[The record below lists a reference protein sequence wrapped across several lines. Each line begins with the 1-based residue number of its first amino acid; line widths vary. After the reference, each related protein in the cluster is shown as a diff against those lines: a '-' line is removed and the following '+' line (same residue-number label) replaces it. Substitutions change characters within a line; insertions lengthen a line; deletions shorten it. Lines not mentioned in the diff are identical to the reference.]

1 MPEKG
6 TGLVHRSLPHQAA
19 EPLALRALNYEETG
33 YPLEVKTAVETSD
46 PSLSAIWDIS
56 LRTLRH
62 CMHETYMDC
71 PFYEQLQYTM
81 DTRSEILYPGCE
93 DFDSNCGLS
102 DQILALNWIH
112 DNVEA
117 FGGDPERITIAG
129 ESAGGASVTNMLV
142 CPWVKGCFTQA
153 IIESGLPN
161 CVTTHKQARENI
173 DLFLEGM
180 RWTEKDMAQHLK
192 NDDPHLFLL
201 GHEYVQA
208 RHQYKPPGTFLPSPV
223 IVNAVFVTRLAK
235 FSSDAANPNTQQA
248 FTLTMLVFCIA
259 MVVLSL
265 VCVFTTKERGMV
277 S

>member
-1 MPEKG
+1 MIELLESEAYVLPEGKG
-6 TGLVHRSLPHQAA
+6 DRCNSVNGHLEGYTDVYTVAGAEHEVYEPFWFRTFRFLQVTIRTAE

-56 LRTLRH
+56 LRTLRR

-142 CPWVKGCFTQA
+142 CPWVKGCFKRRFRHPACQVLLRRRQSQHPA
-153 IIESGLPN
+153 GFHPHRAGLLHRHGRPLASLR
-161 CVTTHKQARENI
+161 VHHQGAR
-173 DLFLEGM
+173 
-180 RWTEKDMAQHLK
+180 A
-192 NDDPHLFLL
+192 
-201 GHEYVQA
+201 
-208 RHQYKPPGTFLPSPV
+208 
-223 IVNAVFVTRLAK
+223 
-235 FSSDAANPNTQQA
+235 
-248 FTLTMLVFCIA
+248 
-259 MVVLSL
+259 
-265 VCVFTTKERGMV
+265 
-277 S
+277 